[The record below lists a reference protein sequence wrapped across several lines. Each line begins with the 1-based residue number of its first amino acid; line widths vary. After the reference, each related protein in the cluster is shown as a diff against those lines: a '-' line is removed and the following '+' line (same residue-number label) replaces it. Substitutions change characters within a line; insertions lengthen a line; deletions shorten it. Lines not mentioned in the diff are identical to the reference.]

1 MPETVDVAHNK
12 APVHE
17 VLGKPHQFAEVGK
30 QAKDLLYK
38 GFSSGHML
46 MISCIMPGGTLLTST
61 ATMLGGAIV
70 GTMSTS
76 FKSAGVQTEL
86 SGGTLNQITAS
97 STYDELA
104 PGLKIALTT
113 ALPGAESIGK
123 AQVQYQANNAAFDAT
138 MIGLKT
144 TPNLQVSAN
153 LGSERLSLGGS
164 ALYNSETKEV
174 SALSTGIGYLRPDMS
189 ASLFYDLLK
198 DNSMDAYFTRQ
209 ISPRATVGGHVHF
222 EIEKQLTSAT
232 FGGSLKLDPQSTIKA
247 KWDNQGIL
255 GALFEHQPNPFVS
268 FGMAV
273 GMDTTDLRKQ
283 PSVGFSFTVIGSVS

>member
-1 MPETVDVAHNK
+1 MAEKVDVAHNK
-12 APVHE
+12 EPVHE
-17 VLGKPHQFAEVGK
+17 VLGKPHQFADVGK

-46 MISCIMPGGTLLTST
+46 MMSCLMPGGAMLSST
-61 ATMLGGAIV
+61 ATMLDGIIV
-70 GTMSTS
+70 GNMSAS
-76 FKSAGVQTEL
+76 FKSAGVQTDL

-97 STYDELA
+97 STYEELA

-123 AQVQYQANNAAFDAT
+123 AQVQYQLNNAAFDAT

-144 TPNLQVSAN
+144 TPSLQLSAN

-174 SALSTGIGYLRPDMS
+174 SALSTGLGYLRPDMS
-189 ASLFYDLLK
+189 ASFFYDPFK

-209 ISPRATVGGHVHF
+209 ISPRATFGGHLHF

-232 FGGSLKLDPQSTIKA
+232 FGGSMIIDPQSTIKA
-247 KWDNQGIL
+247 KWDNQGTL
-255 GALFEHQPNPFVS
+255 GALFEHQPNPFVTCGVS
-268 FGMAV
+268 VAV
-273 GMDTTDLRKQ
+273 DTTNLRKQ
-283 PSVGFSFTVIGSVS
+283 PSVGFSFSVIGSVA